1 MSDKTE
7 GTFVPEQEKRRG
19 IEVLNLPEVR
29 VSSASF
35 ARIRDSQGRYAL
47 LVNKNRAKKGD
58 ILLTPIG
65 GAIETTE
72 EGLQTLQQLLEIE
85 KIAFEKGNDLRFRMP
100 GKKANEFRA
109 WFLQRQQR
117 ETNPIREVVEELVDE
132 AELLKREDLGELQ
145 CGLVGFDAELEE
157 TTRIGQEGQ
166 MTLRLLEIFEAG
178 LKAEII
184 TKLEELSNQPNAV
197 IYFVTAEEI
206 QAGQTNDGIKISK
219 SSNSLLNPKKTIEPF
234 I

>member
-7 GTFVPEQEKRRG
+7 GTFAPEQEGGRG

-29 VSSASF
+29 VSSALF

-65 GAIETTE
+65 GAIEATE
-72 EGLQTLQQLLEIE
+72 EGLQSLQQLLEIE

-132 AELLKREDLGELQ
+132 AELLKKEDLGELQ
-145 CGLVGFDAELEE
+145 CDLVGFDTELEE

-178 LKAEII
+178 LKAEIL

-197 IYFVTAEEI
+197 IYFATAEEI

-219 SSNSLLNPKKTIEPF
+219 SSNSLLNPKETIEPF